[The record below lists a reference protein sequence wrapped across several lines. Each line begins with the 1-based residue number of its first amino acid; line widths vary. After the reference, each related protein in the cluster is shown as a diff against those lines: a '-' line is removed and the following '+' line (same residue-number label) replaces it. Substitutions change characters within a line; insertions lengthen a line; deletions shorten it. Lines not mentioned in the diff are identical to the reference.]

1 MVVVGEQSS
10 VFATTSVWSLALY
23 FPPPCSSDGLYTA
36 ISILGDVQSLTGQS
50 PEHPS
55 VIWPCFE
62 QQSCATDLQGSL
74 STHVILH
81 HHSPPLCSAH
91 PVTAVTHHAKNIL
104 LLCHRWAANEITPF
118 LAKRSSHCV
127 RHGMD
132 VHQLAVAAVNPTP
145 LQGLSS
151 DLAH

>member
-23 FPPPCSSDGLYTA
+23 FPPPSSSDGLYTA

-55 VIWPCFE
+55 VIWPCSE
-62 QQSCATDLQGSL
+62 LQSWATDLQGSL

-81 HHSPPLCSAH
+81 HYSPPLCSAH